1 MKHRAYVYLICTYF
15 LWSTMFVA
23 QKYLLDLEMSP
34 FLIASVRFI
43 IAAVTLLPFTRH
55 LPKPKIEKGDAKY
68 FFFAGALGYF
78 GSPML
83 DLLALPFVGAALG
96 SLIASLSPVII
107 SILAI
112 FVLKEKMTRMKLVCL
127 LLGLIGV
134 CISVGGVDSGK
145 WIGALLLIGSHI
157 CWGLSS
163 CFIRKLSSRYHP
175 MIITQYALFFA
186 LIFNVPGFGISV
198 AMGGVTQIDLKSI
211 FLLLYLGFCC
221 ATVAL
226 MLWNKSLSMLEASIC
241 SLFAPLQPVFAA
253 ILGVVLLSEVVGLP
267 FFIAAVLIIGNIL
280 LVALVGSGKIKDAPL
295 FTRKKDAVSDRSAA

>member
-1 MKHRAYVYLICTYF
+1 MKQKAYVFLICTYF

-43 IAAVTLLPFTRH
+43 IASVTLLPFTRH

-68 FFFAGALGYF
+68 FFFAGVLGYF

-83 DLLALPFVGAALG
+83 DLLALPYVGAALG

-107 SILAI
+107 SILAV
-112 FVLKEKMTRMKLVCL
+112 FVLKESVTRMKLICL

-134 CISVGGVDSGK
+134 FISVGGIDSGK
-145 WIGALLLIGSHI
+145 WIGALLLIGSHL
-157 CWGLSS
+157 CWGFSS
-163 CFIRKLSSRYHP
+163 CFIRKLSDRYHP
-175 MIITQYALFFA
+175 LIITQYALFFS
-186 LIFNVPGFGISV
+186 LIFNVPAFGVSV

-211 FLLLYLGFCC
+211 LLLLYLGFCC

-226 MLWNKSLSMLEASIC
+226 MLWNKSLSMLEASVC

-253 ILGVVLLSEVVGLP
+253 ILGVLLLHETVDLS
-267 FFIAAVLIIGNIL
+267 FFIAAVLIIGNIV
-280 LVALVGSGKIKDAPL
+280 LVALTGSGKIKDVPL
-295 FTRKKDAVSDRSAA
+295 FGGKKHTTDLTP